1 MYCKGL
7 TSLLDQVVEKYP
19 QKVKE
24 VFMNFP
30 VRSHKYAETAAR
42 AALAAD
48 KQGKFWEF
56 HDKLFE
62 NANQLND
69 EKVREI
75 AKELNLNMEQ
85 FEKDWQSEETLAKV
99 RSDIEQGSRIGVRG
113 VPAVFIN
120 GRQLKQRS
128 LEGFSAIIDKE
139 LEKNSGAKKQP
150 KK

>member
-1 MYCKGL
+1 VYCKGL

-99 RSDIEQGSRIGVRG
+99 RSDIDQGSRIGVRG

-128 LEGFSAIIDKE
+128 LEGFSEIIDKE
-139 LEKNSGAKKQP
+139 LEKTSGGAEKQP
-150 KK
+150 

>member
-24 VFMNFP
+24 VYMNFP

-56 HDKLFE
+56 HDKLFQ
-62 NANQLND
+62 NYNQLND
-69 EKVREI
+69 AKVREI

-85 FEKDWQSEETLAKV
+85 FEKDWQSGETLTKV

-113 VPAVFIN
+113 VPAVFFN
-120 GRQLKQRS
+120 GRKLKQRS
-128 LEGFSAIIDKE
+128 LEGFSEIIDKE
-139 LEKNSGAKKQP
+139 LEKNSGAKK
-150 KK
+150 

>member
-1 MYCKGL
+1 VYCKGL

-99 RSDIEQGSRIGVRG
+99 RSDIDQGSRIGVRG

-139 LEKNSGAKKQP
+139 LEKNSGAKEKP
-150 KK
+150 

>member
-56 HDKLFE
+56 HDKLFQ
-62 NANQLND
+62 NYNRLND
-69 EKVREI
+69 AKVREI

-85 FEKDWQSEETLAKV
+85 FEKDWQSEETLTKV
-99 RSDIEQGSRIGVRG
+99 RSDIDQGSRIGVRG
-113 VPAVFIN
+113 VPTVFIN
-120 GRQLKQRS
+120 GRKLKQRS
-128 LEGFSAIIDKE
+128 LEGFSEIIDKE
-139 LEKNSGAKKQP
+139 LEKDSGAKKQP
-150 KK
+150 

>member
-24 VFMNFP
+24 VYMNFP

-85 FEKDWQSEETLAKV
+85 FEKDWQSGETLAKV
-99 RSDIEQGSRIGVRG
+99 RSDIDQGSRIGVRG

-120 GRQLKQRS
+120 GRKLKQRS
-128 LEGFSAIIDKE
+128 LEGFSEIIDKE
-139 LEKNSGAKKQP
+139 LEKNSGAKK
-150 KK
+150 

>member
-56 HDKLFE
+56 HDKLFQ

-85 FEKDWQSEETLAKV
+85 FEKDWQAGETLTKV
-99 RSDIEQGSRIGVRG
+99 RSDIDQGSRIGVRG
-113 VPAVFIN
+113 VPAIFIN
-120 GRQLKQRS
+120 GRRLKQRS
-128 LEGFSAIIDKE
+128 LQGFSAIIDKE
-139 LEKNSGAKKQP
+139 LEKNSGTNP
-150 KK
+150 

>member
-99 RSDIEQGSRIGVRG
+99 RSDIDQGSRIGVRG

-128 LEGFSAIIDKE
+128 LEGFSEIIDKE
-139 LEKNSGAKKQP
+139 LEKTSGGAEKQP
-150 KK
+150 

>member
-19 QKVKE
+19 QQVKE

-56 HDKLFE
+56 HDKLFQ

-75 AKELNLNMEQ
+75 AKELNLNMEH
-85 FEKDWQSEETLAKV
+85 FEKDWQAGETLTKV
-99 RSDIEQGSRIGVRG
+99 RSDIDQGSRIGVRG

-128 LEGFSAIIDKE
+128 LEGFSEIIDKE
-139 LEKNSGAKKQP
+139 LEKNSGAKQ
-150 KK
+150 

>member
-1 MYCKGL
+1 VYCKGL

-42 AALAAD
+42 AALAAG

-85 FEKDWQSEETLAKV
+85 FEKDWQAEETLAKV
-99 RSDIEQGSRIGVRG
+99 RSDIDQGSRIGVRG

-128 LEGFSAIIDKE
+128 LEGFSEIIDKE
-139 LEKNSGAKKQP
+139 LEKTSGAKKKP
-150 KK
+150 

>member
-56 HDKLFE
+56 HDKLFQ

-69 EKVREI
+69 EKVRAI

-85 FEKDWQSEETLAKV
+85 FEKDWQAGETLTKV
-99 RSDIEQGSRIGVRG
+99 RSDIDQGSRIGVRG
-113 VPAVFIN
+113 VPAVYIN
-120 GRQLKQRS
+120 GRQLKERS
-128 LEGFSAIIDKE
+128 LEGFSKIIDKE
-139 LEKNSGAKKQP
+139 MKKNSATNP
-150 KK
+150 

>member
-1 MYCKGL
+1 
-7 TSLLDQVVEKYP
+7 VVEKYP

-24 VFMNFP
+24 VYMNFP
-30 VRSHKYAETAAR
+30 IRSHKYAETAAR

-48 KQGKFWEF
+48 KQGKFWKF
-56 HDKLFE
+56 HDKLFQ
-62 NANQLND
+62 NAKQLND

-85 FEKDWQSEETLAKV
+85 FEKDWQSGETLAKV
-99 RSDIEQGSRIGVRG
+99 RSDIDQGRRIGVRG

-139 LEKNSGAKKQP
+139 LEKNSATNP
-150 KK
+150 

>member
-24 VFMNFP
+24 VYMNFP

-56 HDKLFE
+56 HDKLFQ

-85 FEKDWQSEETLAKV
+85 FEKDWQSGETLTKV
-99 RSDIEQGSRIGVRG
+99 RSDIDQGSRIGVRG

-139 LEKNSGAKKQP
+139 LEKDSAKKP
-150 KK
+150 

>member
-1 MYCKGL
+1 
-7 TSLLDQVVEKYP
+7 VVEKYP

-24 VFMNFP
+24 VYMNFP
-30 VRSHKYAETAAR
+30 VRSHKYAETAAL
-42 AALAAD
+42 AALAAN

-56 HDKLFE
+56 HDKLFQ

-69 EKVREI
+69 AKVREI

-85 FEKDWQSEETLAKV
+85 FEKDWQSGETLTKV
-99 RSDIEQGSRIGVRG
+99 RSDIDQGSRIGVRG

-120 GRQLKQRS
+120 GRKLKQRS

-139 LEKNSGAKKQP
+139 LEKNSATKP
-150 KK
+150 

>member
-1 MYCKGL
+1 VYCKGL

-24 VFMNFP
+24 VYMNFP

-56 HDKLFE
+56 HDKLFQ

-85 FEKDWQSEETLAKV
+85 FEKDWQSGETLTKV
-99 RSDIEQGSRIGVRG
+99 RSDIDQGSRIGVRG

-139 LEKNSGAKKQP
+139 LEKDSAKKP
-150 KK
+150 

>member
-1 MYCKGL
+1 VYCKGL

-24 VFMNFP
+24 VYLNFP

-56 HDKLFE
+56 HDKLFQ
-62 NANQLND
+62 NYNRLND
-69 EKVREI
+69 AKVREI

-85 FEKDWQSEETLAKV
+85 FEKDWQSEETLTKV
-99 RSDIEQGSRIGVRG
+99 RSDIDQGSRIGVRG
-113 VPAVFIN
+113 VPTVFIN
-120 GRQLKQRS
+120 GRKLKQRS
-128 LEGFSAIIDKE
+128 LEGFSEIIDKE
-139 LEKNSGAKKQP
+139 LEKDSGAKKQP
-150 KK
+150 

>member
-1 MYCKGL
+1 VYCKGL

-30 VRSHKYAETAAR
+30 VRSHKYAEMAAR

-99 RSDIEQGSRIGVRG
+99 RSDIDQGSRIGVRG

-139 LEKNSGAKKQP
+139 SEKNSGAKK
-150 KK
+150 

>member
-99 RSDIEQGSRIGVRG
+99 RSDIDQGSRIGVRG

-128 LEGFSAIIDKE
+128 LEGFSEIIDKE
-139 LEKNSGAKKQP
+139 LEKTSGAKQ
-150 KK
+150 

>member
-1 MYCKGL
+1 M
-7 TSLLDQVVEKYP
+7 VEKYP

-56 HDKLFE
+56 HDKLFQ

-69 EKVREI
+69 AKVREI

-85 FEKDWQSEETLAKV
+85 FEKDWQAGGTLTKV
-99 RSDIEQGSRIGVRG
+99 RSDIDQGSRIGVRG

-120 GRQLKQRS
+120 GRKLKQRS

-139 LEKNSGAKKQP
+139 LEKNSATKP
-150 KK
+150 

>member
-1 MYCKGL
+1 VYCKGL

-24 VFMNFP
+24 VYMNFP

-56 HDKLFE
+56 HDKLFQ
-62 NANQLND
+62 NATQLND
-69 EKVREI
+69 AKVREI
-75 AKELNLNMEQ
+75 AEELNLNMEQ
-85 FEKDWQSEETLAKV
+85 FEKDWQSGETLTKV
-99 RSDIEQGSRIGVRG
+99 RSDIDQGSRIGVRG

-128 LEGFSAIIDKE
+128 LEGFSVIIDKE
-139 LEKNSGAKKQP
+139 LEKDSREKKQP
-150 KK
+150 

>member
-1 MYCKGL
+1 VYCKGL

-69 EKVREI
+69 EKVRDI

-99 RSDIEQGSRIGVRG
+99 RSDIDQGSRIGVRG

-139 LEKNSGAKKQP
+139 LEKNSGAKK
-150 KK
+150 

>member
-24 VFMNFP
+24 VYLNFP

-56 HDKLFE
+56 HDKLFQ
-62 NANQLND
+62 NYNRLND
-69 EKVREI
+69 AKVREI

-85 FEKDWQSEETLAKV
+85 FEKDWQSEETLTKV
-99 RSDIEQGSRIGVRG
+99 RSDIDQGSRIGVRG
-113 VPAVFIN
+113 VPTVFIN
-120 GRQLKQRS
+120 GRKLKQRS
-128 LEGFSAIIDKE
+128 LEGFSEIIDKE
-139 LEKNSGAKKQP
+139 LEKDSGAKK
-150 KK
+150 

>member
-99 RSDIEQGSRIGVRG
+99 RSDIDQGSRIGVRG

-128 LEGFSAIIDKE
+128 LEGFSEIIDKE
-139 LEKNSGAKKQP
+139 LEKTSGAKK
-150 KK
+150 

>member
-99 RSDIEQGSRIGVRG
+99 RSDIDQGSRIGVRG

-128 LEGFSAIIDKE
+128 LEGFSEIIDKE
-139 LEKNSGAKKQP
+139 LAKDSGAKKQP
-150 KK
+150 

>member
-1 MYCKGL
+1 
-7 TSLLDQVVEKYP
+7 
-19 QKVKE
+19 
-24 VFMNFP
+24 MNFP

-56 HDKLFE
+56 HDKLFQ
-62 NANQLND
+62 NAKQLND

-85 FEKDWQSEETLAKV
+85 FEKDWQSEVTLAKV

-120 GRQLKQRS
+120 GRKLKQRS
-128 LEGFSAIIDKE
+128 LEGFSEIIDKE
-139 LEKNSGAKKQP
+139 LEKNSGTKK
-150 KK
+150 

>member
-56 HDKLFE
+56 HDKLFQ

-75 AKELNLNMEQ
+75 AKALNLNVEQ
-85 FEKDWQSEETLAKV
+85 FEKDWQAGETLTKV
-99 RSDIEQGSRIGVRG
+99 QSDIEQGRQIGVRG

-139 LEKNSGAKKQP
+139 LEKNSATNP
-150 KK
+150 

>member
-1 MYCKGL
+1 VYCKGL

-99 RSDIEQGSRIGVRG
+99 RSDIDQGSRIGVRG

-128 LEGFSAIIDKE
+128 LEGFSEIIDKE
-139 LEKNSGAKKQP
+139 LEKTSGAKK
-150 KK
+150 